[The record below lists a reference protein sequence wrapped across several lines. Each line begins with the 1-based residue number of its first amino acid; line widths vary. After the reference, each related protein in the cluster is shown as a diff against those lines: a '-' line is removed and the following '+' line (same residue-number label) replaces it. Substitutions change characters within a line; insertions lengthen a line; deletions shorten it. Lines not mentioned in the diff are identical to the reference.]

1 MFCVILLPVAF
12 NMDGFLK
19 LKLLAYF
26 WNKTYS
32 GGKLDHV
39 DFSEAG
45 KVKHLLFQ
53 EILLLDFPEARI
65 VL

>member
-1 MFCVILLPVAF
+1 MLCVILLRVAF
-12 NMDGFLK
+12 NVDGFLK
-19 LKLLAYF
+19 QLLTYF
-26 WNKTYS
+26 WNEPYS

-45 KVKHLLFQ
+45 KVKHFLFQ

>member
-1 MFCVILLPVAF
+1 MLCVILLPVF
-12 NMDGFLK
+12 NVDGFLK
-19 LKLLAYF
+19 LKLLTYF

-32 GGKLDHV
+32 GRKLDYL

-45 KVKHLLFQ
+45 KVKHFLFQ

>member
-1 MFCVILLPVAF
+1 MLCVILLPVAF

-19 LKLLAYF
+19 LKLLTYF

-45 KVKHLLFQ
+45 KVKHFLFQ

>member
-1 MFCVILLPVAF
+1 MLCVILLPVF
-12 NMDGFLK
+12 NVDGFLK
-19 LKLLAYF
+19 LKLLTNF

-32 GGKLDHV
+32 GRKLDHL

-45 KVKHLLFQ
+45 KVKHFLFQ